1 MVDAP
6 RNYRCRCFCSEKNI
20 VGIKLPIRM
29 TLWVFLLLWIDHTA
43 AETAKGRVFDDRNRN
58 GFYDKGE
65 TGVSGVAVSNGE
77 AVVLTD
83 DSGSYELEIESGEV
97 LFFSKPRGFELPLSK
112 DNIPRFYYSHFPD
125 GTTSDLEYEY
135 GGMEP
140 TGVLPGQIDFPVY
153 QTSESEAFKVIWTSD
168 PQVSSH
174 EELDFVR
181 DDVVAELVGV
191 KVAFGVT
198 TGDIMYDD
206 LSLYSRYASIFGQIG
221 VPWFNLP
228 GNHDVDYQA
237 PTDNRTL
244 DTFTRHFGPPYYSFN
259 WGKVH
264 FVMLDNI
271 YYTWPNPERP
281 VGYGGYEA
289 RLDDRQLAWLA
300 NDLAV
305 VPTDTLIVLGMHS
318 PFLDVNS
325 PDRVK
330 SNLQNLPDVLDLLM
344 RFENVV
350 AVAGHLHTTE
360 HYYFTPKDGWHG
372 KGTFHQHTIATVS
385 GSWWMGPKDDRG
397 IPYTVQMDGTPNGY
411 HVMTVDGTNFSM
423 RYKAASFPDDYQMR
437 IMIQTAPGNHFVS
450 EVQSSQLESSHVLIN
465 VFDGGPNTI
474 VEFQVDDEKYVGTER
489 TVRREPFAQNSYDK
503 NEYPPMFETL
513 SNHLWTAR
521 LPDNLTPGTHVL
533 TVRATDE
540 YGQAHVGTKIF
551 EVQ

>member
-1 MVDAP
+1 M
-6 RNYRCRCFCSEKNI
+6 
-20 VGIKLPIRM
+20 
-29 TLWVFLLLWIDHTA
+29 
-43 AETAKGRVFDDRNRN
+43 
-58 GFYDKGE
+58 
-65 TGVSGVAVSNGE
+65 E
-77 AVVLTD
+77 A
-83 DSGSYELEIESGEV
+83 
-97 LFFSKPRGFELPLSK
+97 
-112 DNIPRFYYSHFPD
+112 
-125 GTTSDLEYEY
+125 
-135 GGMEP
+135 
-140 TGVLPGQIDFPVY
+140 
-153 QTSESEAFKVIWTSD
+153 
-168 PQVSSH
+168 
-174 EELDFVR
+174 
-181 DDVVAELVGV
+181 
-191 KVAFGVT
+191 AFGVT

-259 WGKVH
+259 WGNVH

-271 YYTWPNPERP
+271 YYTRPNPERP

-411 HVMTVDGTNFSM
+411 HLHRGITSYPKFS
-423 RYKAASFPDDYQMR
+423 
-437 IMIQTAPGNHFVS
+437 
-450 EVQSSQLESSHVLIN
+450 
-465 VFDGGPNTI
+465 
-474 VEFQVDDEKYVGTER
+474 
-489 TVRREPFAQNSYDK
+489 RRSWSP
-503 NEYPPMFETL
+503 
-513 SNHLWTAR
+513 
-521 LPDNLTPGTHVL
+521 
-533 TVRATDE
+533 ATC
-540 YGQAHVGTKIF
+540 
-551 EVQ
+551 

>member
-1 MVDAP
+1 MA
-6 RNYRCRCFCSEKNI
+6 SAAKKI
-20 VGIKLPIRM
+20 VTFKLPIRI
-29 TLWVFLLLWIDHTA
+29 TLWAFLLLWLDPTA
-43 AETAKGRVFDDRNRN
+43 ATETAKGSVFDDRNRN
-58 GFYDKGE
+58 GLYDKGE

-77 AVVLTD
+77 EVVLTD
-83 DSGSYELEIESGEV
+83 DSGSYALEIESGEV
-97 LFFSKPRGFELPLSK
+97 LFFSKPRGFALPLSK
-112 DNIPRFYYSHFPD
+112 DNIPRFYYAHFPD
-125 GTTSDLEYEY
+125 GTTSDLEYQY

-140 TGVLPGQIDFPVY
+140 TGALPGQIDFPVY
-153 QTSESEAFKVIWTSD
+153 QTSELENFKVIWTSD

-181 DDVVAELVGV
+181 DDVVAELVGA
-191 KVAFGVT
+191 KAAFGLT

-206 LSLYSRYASIFGQIG
+206 LSLYPRYASIFGQIG
-221 VPWFNLP
+221 VPWFNVP

-259 WGKVH
+259 WGSAH
-264 FVMLDNI
+264 FIMLDNI

-289 RLDDRQLAWLA
+289 RLDDRQLAWLV

-318 PFLDVNS
+318 PFIDVNN
-325 PDRVK
+325 PDRIK
-330 SNLQNLPDVLDLLM
+330 SNLQNLPDVLDLLTP
-344 RFENVV
+344 FENIV

-360 HYYFTPKDGWHG
+360 HYYFTAEDGWHG
-372 KGTFHQHTIATVS
+372 KGPFHQQTIATVS
-385 GSWWMGPKDDRG
+385 GSWWTGPKDDRG

-411 HVMTVDGTNFSM
+411 HVMTVDGTDFSM

-437 IMIQTAPGNHFVS
+437 IMIQTAPGNNLVS

-474 VEFQVDDEKYVGTER
+474 VEFQVDDEKYLGTER

-503 NEYPPMFETL
+503 NEYPPMFEML

-540 YGQAHVGTKIF
+540 YGQVHVGTKIF